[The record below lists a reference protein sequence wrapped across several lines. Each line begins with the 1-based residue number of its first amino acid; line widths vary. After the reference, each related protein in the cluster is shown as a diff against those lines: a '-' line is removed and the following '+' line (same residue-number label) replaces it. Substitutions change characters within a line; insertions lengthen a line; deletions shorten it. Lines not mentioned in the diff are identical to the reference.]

1 MHVTSRVLLV
11 CLLMAAAV
19 YAVDTLTIVS
29 KVYEST
35 SITDGTLLPDLYSED
50 VYFINYNTNDIVT
63 IDSKLKSTVRKIEI
77 KEKGYQLGAAFTDDS
92 SIRILATNQI
102 DSKQRLYRYNP
113 TTYQVEDQLQLDF
126 TGSTCAVKSKNIW
139 IGGGSKLYVITSKR
153 GKLKDTI
160 NLDQPAGIK
169 STSCITQGNRVF
181 FASTTSVKVYDG
193 QTRYELAT
201 LLFPQIQTAYV
212 NMALDSQKN
221 LLYVALYSEGQP
233 NGQLA
238 RYNLK
243 DNSRMIIDLTNN
255 ERPTGVFVD
264 TRTGQPHFL
273 TNTKILIPNAKFTTF
288 TAVNVGVDATPMF
301 GVGVYEDYIRT
312 ALVIQQGAGILA
324 LKSNQVNIT
333 YGNIAGYVILSVLLV
348 SSLLCSTILVLVAC
362 CEKVEQRYQ
371 ALPIDM
377 DEDESFRL

>member
-1 MHVTSRVLLV
+1 
-11 CLLMAAAV
+11 MAAAV

>member
-1 MHVTSRVLLV
+1 
-11 CLLMAAAV
+11 MAAAV

-63 IDSKLKSTVRKIEI
+63 IDSKLRSTVRKIEI

-92 SIRILATNQI
+92 SIRILATKQD
-102 DSKQRLYRYNP
+102 DSTQRLYRYNP
-113 TTYQVEDQLQLDF
+113 ITYQLEDQVELTF
-126 TGSTCAVKSKNIW
+126 TGSTCAVKNKNIW
-139 IGGGSKLYVITSKR
+139 IGGGSELHVINSKS
-153 GKLKDTI
+153 GKSLFTF

-169 STSCITQGNRVF
+169 STSCITQGDRVF
-181 FASTTSVKVYDG
+181 FASTTSVKVYNG
-193 QTRYELAT
+193 QTREELAT
-201 LLFPQIQTAYV
+201 LLFPEIQTAYV

-288 TAVNVGVDATPMF
+288 TAVNVGADATPMF